1 MTRDPNS
8 EAAAPTILQVVPELD
23 AGGVERTAVD
33 VAAACVK
40 RGWRAVIATR
50 GGRLE
55 DEASA
60 AGAEILTLKLHSKNP
75 VTIVANAFAL
85 ASFVRAQKVA
95 LIHARSRAPA
105 WSALMAARMT
115 GVPFVTTYAGI
126 YNEGFPGKRLYNS
139 VMARGAAVI
148 ANSSFTADHVRKAHG
163 LAGDKLVVIPRGID
177 LSHFDE
183 GDVAP
188 DRIEALRKAWGAK
201 PGRRIVLLPGRLTR
215 WKGQLVAIE
224 AIAELGRQDVLLVL
238 AGDAQGRDA
247 YAGELQSAIAT
258 RHLDQAVHICGHVSD
273 MAAAYLASDVVLSCS
288 LEPEAFGR
296 VAVEA
301 QAMGRPIIAT
311 DLGGARETVRAGETG
326 LLIPPGDAPAL
337 ARSIEAVLAMS
348 EGERAALAARAKA
361 HARARYSRDA
371 MCAATLAVYER
382 LLRC

>member
-1 MTRDPNS
+1 
-8 EAAAPTILQVVPELD
+8 
-23 AGGVERTAVD
+23 
-33 VAAACVK
+33 
-40 RGWRAVIATR
+40 
-50 GGRLE
+50 
-55 DEASA
+55 
-60 AGAEILTLKLHSKNP
+60 
-75 VTIVANAFAL
+75 
-85 ASFVRAQKVA
+85 
-95 LIHARSRAPA
+95 
-105 WSALMAARMT
+105 MAARMT

-258 RHLDQAVHICGHVSD
+258 RHLDQAVHICGHVGD

-371 MCAATLAVYER
+371 MCTATLAVYER